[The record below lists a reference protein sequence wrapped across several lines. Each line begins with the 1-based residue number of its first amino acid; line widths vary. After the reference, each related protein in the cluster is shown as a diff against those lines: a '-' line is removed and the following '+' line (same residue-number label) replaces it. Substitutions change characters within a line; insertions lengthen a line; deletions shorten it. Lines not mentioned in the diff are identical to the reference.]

1 MNHFQFIKVE
11 IIHDLYDDYIF
22 NLTSGCYAFVCDF
35 EILILTL
42 HDLYDDYI
50 FNLTSGC
57 YAFVCDFNFLIQY
70 LFEVLLLVQSTILD
84 SQTLRKKDLMYLID
98 LLVNSS

>member
-1 MNHFQFIKVE
+1 MV

-35 EILILTL
+35 KILILTL
-42 HDLYDDYI
+42 HDYYDDYI

-57 YAFVCDFNFLIQY
+57 YAFVCDFIFNLTSGCYAFVCDFIFLIQY

-84 SQTLRKKDLMYLID
+84 S
-98 LLVNSS
+98 